1 MKKKRKPLW
10 LYELIIKRLFVF
22 GLIVLQIVLIIST
35 IVHYKQLW
43 WLNRIMTAISFF
55 TALHL
60 LTRRDKKSSF
70 KLSLIF
76 LIFLFPL
83 FGGALYVILQYQTNA
98 IGFRNRLHKKEIAT
112 KHEYRCQKQ
121 TLDDSCLACPSEKKQ
136 MHYLQNVPGF
146 PVCPDTETV
155 YFSDGNDMLD
165 SILREIRNAKRY
177 IFLEFFIIEEGA
189 FWDPILK
196 ELREQVKN
204 GVDVR
209 IIYDDIGCLLRVPG
223 DYEKKL
229 NSYGIFIN
237 ELNIIN
243 WDFSEEYI
251 NAVEA
256 KQVAEQNLIKTRTE
270 QEQALVI
277 ANTEAQKRVIAAEA
291 EANEIKVLA
300 EANAESNRILT
311 ESISELLI
319 KYQTVAKWDGKLPT
333 VMAGSDNMLIDV
345 PLTAEQPV
353 G

>member
-1 MKKKRKPLW
+1 MFKDKAGNFSPFK
-10 LYELIIKRLFVF
+10 LILTIFVVILAVIFLGSSFVVIPAGHTGVALTF
-22 GLIVLQIVLIIST
+22 GKVEDVVLQEGLHFKVPFVQKIVVVDNRIVKLDVNTEAFSKDLQTITTVVAVNYHVGKENSQTLYKNVGMGFEEVLITPAVNEVLKAVTAKYTAVELVSSRAE
-35 IVHYKQLW
+35 VSMLLDEG
-43 WLNRIMTAISFF
+43 LNEKM
-55 TALHL
+55 
-60 LTRRDKKSSF
+60 
-70 KLSLIF
+70 
-76 LIFLFPL
+76 
-83 FGGALYVILQYQTNA
+83 NA
-98 IGFRNRLHKKEIAT
+98 
-112 KHEYRCQKQ
+112 
-121 TLDDSCLACPSEKKQ
+121 
-136 MHYLQNVPGF
+136 
-146 PVCPDTETV
+146 
-155 YFSDGNDMLD
+155 
-165 SILREIRNAKRY
+165 
-177 IFLEFFIIEEGA
+177 
-189 FWDPILK
+189 
-196 ELREQVKN
+196 
-204 GVDVR
+204 
-209 IIYDDIGCLLRVPG
+209 
-223 DYEKKL
+223 
-229 NSYGIFIN
+229 YGIFIN

-333 VMAGSDNMLIDV
+333 VMAGSDNMLIDI

>member
-1 MKKKRKPLW
+1 MFKDKAGNFSPF
-10 LYELIIKRLFVF
+10 RLV
-22 GLIVLQIVLIIST
+22 GLILVVVFAVIFLSSSFVVIPAGHTGVALTFGKVEDNVLQEGLQVDNRIVKLDVNTEAFSKDLQTITTVVAVNYHVGKESSQTVYKNVGMGFEDVLITPAVNEVLKAVTAKYTAVELVSSRAE
-35 IVHYKQLW
+35 VSMLLDEG
-43 WLNRIMTAISFF
+43 LN
-55 TALHL
+55 
-60 LTRRDKKSSF
+60 
-70 KLSLIF
+70 
-76 LIFLFPL
+76 
-83 FGGALYVILQYQTNA
+83 
-98 IGFRNRLHKKEIAT
+98 E
-112 KHEYRCQKQ
+112 
-121 TLDDSCLACPSEKKQ
+121 
-136 MHYLQNVPGF
+136 
-146 PVCPDTETV
+146 
-155 YFSDGNDMLD
+155 
-165 SILREIRNAKRY
+165 
-177 IFLEFFIIEEGA
+177 
-189 FWDPILK
+189 
-196 ELREQVKN
+196 
-204 GVDVR
+204 
-209 IIYDDIGCLLRVPG
+209 
-223 DYEKKL
+223 KL
-229 NSYGIFIN
+229 NNYGIFIN

-333 VMAGSDNMLIDV
+333 VMAGSDNMLIDI